1 MPFVNKNKSYSFN
14 MLVDTNLV
22 ALSSFT
28 ASEVLISNKSGQDLF
43 IYDNDYTTDDRRFLI
58 KTSESMVLRG
68 ITNTNEVSAKT
79 NSQYSSGSVYFRSA
93 YFSNLNQF

>member
-14 MLVDTNLV
+14 MTIDTSLA
-22 ALSSFT
+22 ALSGFE
-28 ASEVLISNKSGQDLF
+28 ASEILILNKSGEDLY
-43 IYDNDYTTDDRRFLI
+43 IYDNNYSTDDRRFLI
-58 KTSESMVLRG
+58 GNSESMVLRG

-79 NSQYSSGSVYFRSA
+79 GANSGTVYFRSA

>member
-14 MLVDTNLV
+14 MTIGTSL
-22 ALSSFT
+22 AQLSGFT
-28 ASEVLISNKSGQDLF
+28 ASEVLISNKTGQDLYL
-43 IYDNDYTTDDRRFLI
+43 YDNDNFLDDNRFLI
-58 KTSESMVLRG
+58 KNSESIVLRG

-79 NSQYSSGSVYFRSA
+79 GASSGRVYFRSA

>member
-14 MLVDTNLV
+14 MTIDTSLA
-22 ALSSFT
+22 ALSSLQ
-28 ASEVLISNKSGQDLF
+28 ASEILISNKTGENLY
-43 IYDNDYTTDDRRFLI
+43 IYDNNLVTDDRRFLL
-58 KTSESMVLRG
+58 EDNEGMVLRG

-79 NSQYSSGSVYFRSA
+79 GANSGLVYFRSA

>member
-14 MLVDTNLV
+14 MTIDTSLA
-22 ALSSFT
+22 ALSGFE
-28 ASEVLISNKSGQDLF
+28 ASEILISNKSGEDLY
-43 IYDNDYTTDDRRFLI
+43 IYDNNYSTDDRRFLI
-58 KTSESMVLRG
+58 GDGESMVLRG

-79 NSQYSSGSVYFRSA
+79 GASSGTVYFRSA